1 MFARCIN
8 PTPSK
13 SKQFNKGLS
22 QLVAEGAVQQL
33 TERGEDGASAGSV
46 PILAAVGPLQLEV
59 VAARLTNE
67 YGVDVTFDGCAFR
80 HLGAYAGGA
89 SGGAQRVAWRN
100 CSFTD
105 LSAGAITLGGLD
117 TCAEKD
123 PQRWDSDFQI
133 EDCTITNLPVE
144 YTGATAVF
152 FGLVLGCLVGG
163 GGWMGG

>member
-67 YGVDVTFDGCAFR
+67 YGVDVTFERLPFAHARWAMRGWETVDDAQADGKLMNVRRLQVRPRGRAR
-80 HLGAYAGGA
+80 VLSPSPPSSPPLPPPPSLRLQPA
-89 SGGAQRVAWRN
+89 SSTRRRP
-100 CSFTD
+100 SRR
-105 LSAGAITLGGLD
+105 L
-117 TCAEKD
+117 
-123 PQRWDSDFQI
+123 
-133 EDCTITNLPVE
+133 
-144 YTGATAVF
+144 
-152 FGLVLGCLVGG
+152 
-163 GGWMGG
+163 